1 MSKSLGNL
9 YTLDD
14 IRERGHTAEEVRYV
28 LLSGSYRQ
36 PLNFTFD
43 SLKAASKALK
53 KISDFASRIEFEDE
67 ENRIDLANEF
77 GPFQSV
83 QDAILNDLNTA
94 DALGKLFGLIRE
106 ISESWEKGEYQQT
119 EEAKKSLHCGFRAV
133 LDLFG
138 FRLKQKIKDDAPKEV
153 VAWAKER
160 WQAKQ
165 SKDWAAADLFRD
177 KIEQAGWTVKDGK
190 DTYELSK
197 S

>member
-43 SLKAASKALK
+43 SLKAASKALR
-53 KISDFASRIEFEDE
+53 KISDFASRIRYQDVP
-67 ENRIDLANEF
+67 NRMELSTKF

-106 ISESWEKGEYQQT
+106 LSDAWAKGYYLQN
-119 EEAKKSLHCGFRAV
+119 EEAKESLHAGFRAV

-138 FRLKQKIKDDAPKEV
+138 FSLKQKVEDEV
-153 VAWAKER
+153 PCDVIAWAKER

-165 SKDWAAADLFRD
+165 SKNWVAADLFRD
-177 KIEQAGWTVKDGK
+177 KIQQAGWSVKDGK

>member
-9 YTLDD
+9 YTLED

-43 SLKAASKALK
+43 SLKAAGKALK
-53 KISDFASRIEFEDE
+53 KISDFASRIEFPDG
-67 ENRIDLANEF
+67 ENRMELATEF

-106 ISESWEKGEYQQT
+106 LSEAWVKGELQRN
-119 EEAKKSLHCGFRAV
+119 EEARQSLHNGFRAV

-138 FRLKQKIKDDAPKEV
+138 FALNQMVHDEAPEEV
-153 VAWAKER
+153 IAWAKER
-160 WQAKQ
+160 WQAKL
-165 SKDWAAADLFRD
+165 SKDWSAADLMRD

-190 DTYELSK
+190 DAYELNK